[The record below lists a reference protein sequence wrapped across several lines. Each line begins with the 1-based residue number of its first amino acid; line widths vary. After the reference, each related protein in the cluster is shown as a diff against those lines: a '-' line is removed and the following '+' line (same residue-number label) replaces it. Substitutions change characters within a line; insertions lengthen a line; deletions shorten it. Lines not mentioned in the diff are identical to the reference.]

1 MKNNESAKGGGVGMV
16 LGSALAVSMAVAAL
30 SAPVQAS
37 EVKWDLSVDGKPRA
51 FTANVEALAAEVD
64 RLSGGEFQIKVH
76 FGGALAPARETL
88 DGIKIGAFDAG
99 EFCATYHPGKNP
111 GLMGLSLPFLPILN
125 LEEQQEVLETF
136 LGSEAIRGELAQW
149 NAVPVMGALVP
160 RYEIM
165 GKGKP
170 PLEMEDWNGRRL
182 SAPVGLA
189 AVMETF
195 GTITIYQPAGETYGA
210 LDRGVTDAVGMPYSY
225 AFSAYKIQ
233 EISDWYTTNLALGST
248 GCLVV
253 ANTASWESLPEKFKA
268 ILEEAKLTAYEE
280 QRAAYEDADDAN
292 VTAFAE
298 AGLTEVTYTDEQR
311 AGLTAAAKPIWDAW
325 VKEVTEE
332 HGLPGAELLDL
343 LTN

>member
-1 MKNNESAKGGGVGMV
+1 MKNNECAKGGGVGMV

-37 EVKWDLSVDGKPRA
+37 EVNWDLSVVGKPRA
-51 FTANVEALAAEVD
+51 FTANVETLAAEVD

-76 FGGALAPARETL
+76 FGGALAPSRETL
-88 DGIKIGAFDAG
+88 DGLKIGAFDAG
-99 EFCATYHPGKNP
+99 VFCAAWHPGKTP

-125 LEEQQEVLETF
+125 LDEQQGALEAF
-136 LGSEAIRGELAQW
+136 LGNAAIRGELAQW
-149 NAVPVMGALVP
+149 NTVPVMGTLVP

-170 PLEMEDWNGRRL
+170 PLTMEDWNGRRL
-182 SAPVGLA
+182 SAPAGLA

-195 GTITIYQPAGETYGA
+195 DTITTMQPAAETYGA
-210 LDRGVTDAVGMPYSY
+210 LDRGVVDAVGMPYSY

-253 ANTASWESLPEKFKA
+253 ANTASWEALPEKFQA
-268 ILEEAKLTAYEE
+268 ILEEAKSAAYEA
-280 QRAAYEDADDAN
+280 QRAAYEGADEAN

-311 AGLTAAAKPIWDAW
+311 AALTASAKPIWDAW
-325 VKEVTEE
+325 AKEVTEE